1 MPAQCEMGGQNAA
14 IVFEDADPERTAR
27 IVAGAAMGYAGQKC
41 TATSR
46 VIVVGRAAPFLEAL
60 VAEVAGFSPG
70 DPSDPAT
77 VVGPVITSEARGRV
91 RVAAA
96 AAESDGGRLLTGAA
110 PVPAVGWFVAPMLV
124 DGLAPEHRVA
134 QEETFGPFTTVH
146 HAADLADAV
155 RIANGVR
162 YGLSASLH
170 GSDLPRLLAC
180 AERLHTGIVK
190 VNTPTTGVEFYA
202 PFGGEKDSS
211 FGPREQGLEVLS
223 FYSSTRTVTLA
234 P

>member
-14 IVFEDADPERTAR
+14 IVFDDADPD
-27 IVAGAAMGYAGQKC
+27 
-41 TATSR
+41 
-46 VIVVGRAAPFLEAL
+46 GRRRPSPAPRWGTR
-60 VAEVAGFSPG
+60 AEVHRDEPRHRRRIGRPLPRCPRCGGRGLLARRPVRSG
-70 DPSDPAT
+70 T
-77 VVGPVITSEARGRV
+77 VVGPVISSDARARV
-91 RVAAA
+91 QA
-96 AAESDGGRLLTGAA
+96 AAEAARSAGGRLLTGAA
-110 PVPAVGWFVAPMLV
+110 PVPPAGWFVAPTLV
-124 DGLAPEHRVA
+124 DGLPPEHRVA

-146 HAADLADAV
+146 HAADLDDAV

-190 VNTPTTGVEFYA
+190 VNAPTSGVDFYT

-211 FGPREQGLEVLS
+211 FGPREQGLEALS
-223 FYSSTRTVTLA
+223 FYSSTRTVTFGS
-234 P
+234 